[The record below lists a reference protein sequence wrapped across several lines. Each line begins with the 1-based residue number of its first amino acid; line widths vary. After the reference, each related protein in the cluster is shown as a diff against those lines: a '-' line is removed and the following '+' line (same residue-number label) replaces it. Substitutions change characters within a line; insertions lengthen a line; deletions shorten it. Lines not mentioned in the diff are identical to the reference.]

1 MDIRE
6 FQRRIEAIYG
16 AKDAARGSPAT
27 FQWLVE
33 EVGELAQALRRGNAS
48 QIREEFADCL
58 AWLSTLASMHG
69 VDLEDAAQSKYPG
82 MCIKCGESPCACA
95 EPAGFSGPVSAG
107 PMEQIT

>member
-1 MDIRE
+1 MEIRE

-33 EVGELAQALRRGNAS
+33 EVGELAQAIRKGKPE
-48 QIREEFADCL
+48 QVREEFADCL

-69 VDLEDAAQSKYPG
+69 VDLEAAAAAKYPG
-82 MCIKCGESPCACA
+82 VCVKCGKAPCGCA
-95 EPAGFSGPVSAG
+95 EPAAFGKCA
-107 PMEQIT
+107 T